1 MVRFVAHTD
10 FLFFALVSRDWREAW
25 GKRPTI
31 TSMIPTPDFSVSQLR
46 YGFECGSPRGG
57 TQVCT
62 TAARLGRLDLLRC
75 AREHGCAWD
84 AGTCAAA

>member
-1 MVRFVAHTD
+1 
-10 FLFFALVSRDWREAW
+10 
-25 GKRPTI
+25 
-31 TSMIPTPDFSVSQLR
+31 
-46 YGFECGSPRGG
+46 G